1 MNIGIFGRPNAGKSS
16 LLNFLTGTQTAIVSD
31 VPGTTTD
38 PVSKRMEV
46 PGVGICNFIDTA
58 GLADGSS
65 LSLLKD
71 RKTVSRIQSLDAAL
85 LMIPYNSFILPSDS
99 EICTQFKQNGI
110 PFLVLLSKED
120 LFDEKK
126 DIGPSVIG
134 GSGKFTQSIELL
146 NNPLNENIGVMQI
159 TECSVKDS
167 ACKERIFEFLA
178 QVKNGSREYEEKPM
192 FEGLVSAGDKVVLV
206 CPVDSEAPA
215 GRLILPQV
223 MAIRQ
228 LLDLGA
234 IVTVLQPEQLGA
246 FMDDHSACVQGSVE
260 AASESNICDS
270 RKDRSDGHVPFTS
283 ATDSADT
290 SRHGISLVVTD
301 SQAFAKV
308 APLVP
313 ANVPLTSFSML
324 LARAKGPFEDYL
336 AGMRFLE
343 SLGARTRDCADSHNC
358 SSFIPR
364 QEDLCGTK
372 KQCELFCGIFRVLM
386 LESCTHHST
395 CEDIGRVKI
404 PAALTKYIKAHCA
417 GVSDVQFTFVSSD
430 NEIPS
435 DVPFNLAVQCGG
447 CVVTKRQLMSRLSI
461 LHHRGI
467 PLVNYGMCLALCAG
481 IWKRVGAIFQ

>member
-1 MNIGIFGRPNAGKSS
+1 MNMTGRIMNIGIFGRPNAGKSS

-146 NNPLNENIGVMQI
+146 NNPLNENIGVRQI

-178 QVKNGSREYEEKPM
+178 QVKNSSREYEEKPM

-246 FMDDHSACVQGSVE
+246 FL
-260 AASESNICDS
+260 
-270 RKDRSDGHVPFTS
+270 DGHSLIAQKPEL
-283 ATDSADT
+283 
-290 SRHGISLVVTD
+290 SLVVTD

-404 PAALTKYIKAHCA
+404 PAAITKYIKAHCTV
-417 GVSDVQFTFVSSD
+417 VSDVQFTFVSSD

>member
-1 MNIGIFGRPNAGKSS
+1 MAGRIMNIGIFGRPNAGKSS

-58 GLADGSS
+58 GLADGSL

-71 RKTVSRIQSLDAAL
+71 EKTVSRVQSLDAAL
-85 LMIPYNSFILPSDS
+85 LMIPCGSSVLPSDS

-110 PFLVLLSKED
+110 PYIVLLSKAD
-120 LFDEKK
+120 LVDERK

-134 GSGKFTQSIELL
+134 EPWECT
-146 NNPLNENIGVMQI
+146 QI
-159 TECSVKDS
+159 TECSIKDS

-178 QVKNGSREYEEKPM
+178 EVKNSSKEYEEKLM
-192 FEGLVSAGDKVVLV
+192 FEGLVSPGDKVVLI

-234 IVTVLQPEQLGA
+234 IVTVLQPEQLGV
-246 FMDDHSACVQGSVE
+246 FMDDHSACAQGLVE
-260 AASESNICDS
+260 AAFVSNICDS
-270 RKDRSDGHVPFTS
+270 RKDRSDGHVPFTG

-290 SRHGISLVVTD
+290 SRRGISLVVTD

-313 ANVPLTSFSML
+313 SNVPLTSFSML

-336 AGMRFLE
+336 AGMHFLE
-343 SLGARTRDCADSHNC
+343 SLNSGYSC
-358 SSFIPR
+358 
-364 QEDLCGTK
+364 CGTFK
-372 KQCELFCGIFRVLM
+372 VLM

-417 GVSDVQFTFVSSD
+417 SVSDIRFTFVSSD
-430 NEIPS
+430 NEIPV
-435 DVPFNLAVQCGG
+435 DQQFNLAVQCGG
-447 CVVTKRQLMSRLSI
+447 CVVTKRQLMSRLNI
-461 LHHRGI
+461 LRQKGI

-481 IWKRVGAIFQ
+481 IWKRVGERIRKTKNI

>member
-38 PVSKRMEV
+38 PVSKRMEI

-71 RKTVSRIQSLDAAL
+71 EKTVSRIRSLDAAL
-85 LMIPYNSFILPSDS
+85 LMIPCGSSVLPSDS
-99 EICTQFKQNGI
+99 EICTQFKQNDI
-110 PFLVLLSKED
+110 PYMVLLSKAD
-120 LFDEKK
+120 LVDESKGV
-126 DIGPSVIG
+126 GPSALKELG
-134 GSGKFTQSIELL
+134 EDTQIA
-146 NNPLNENIGVMQI
+146 
-159 TECSVKDS
+159 ECSVKDS
-167 ACKERIFEFLA
+167 ECKERILEFIA
-178 QVKNGSREYEEKPM
+178 QVRNSSSEYEEKPM
-192 FEGLVSAGDKVVLV
+192 FEGLVGPGDEVALI

-223 MAIRQ
+223 KAIRQ
-228 LLDLGA
+228 LLDLGV

-283 ATDSADT
+283 ATDSAET
-290 SRHGISLVVTD
+290 SRREISLVVTD

-336 AGMRFLE
+336 AGIRFLE
-343 SLGARTRDCADSHNC
+343 SLNSDCSC
-358 SSFIPR
+358 S
-364 QEDLCGTK
+364 GT
-372 KQCELFCGIFRVLM
+372 FRVLM

-404 PAALTKYIKAHCA
+404 PAALTKYIKTHCA
-417 GVSDVQFTFVSSD
+417 GVSDIRFTFVSSD

-447 CVVTKRQLMSRLSI
+447 CVVTKRQLMSRLNI
-461 LHHRGI
+461 LRQKGI

-481 IWKRVGAIFQ
+481 IWKRVGSMFQ

>member
-1 MNIGIFGRPNAGKSS
+1 MNMAGRIMNIGIFGRPNAGKSS

-71 RKTVSRIQSLDAAL
+71 EKTVSRIRSLDAAL
-85 LMIPYNSFILPSDS
+85 LMIPCGSSVLPSDS

-110 PFLVLLSKED
+110 PYMVLLSKAD
-120 LFDEKK
+120 LVDESKG
-126 DIGPSVIG
+126 IGTSVMKE
-134 GSGKFTQSIELL
+134 SGKCT
-146 NNPLNENIGVMQI
+146 QI
-159 TECSVKDS
+159 TECSIKAS
-167 ACKERIFEFLA
+167 ACKERIFAFLA
-178 QVKNGSREYEEKPM
+178 QVRNSSSEYEEKPM
-192 FEGLVSAGDKVVLV
+192 FEGLVGPGDAVALI

-270 RKDRSDGHVPFTS
+270 RKDRSDGHVPFTG

-336 AGMRFLE
+336 AGMHFLE
-343 SLGARTRDCADSHNC
+343 SLNSGYSC
-358 SSFIPR
+358 
-364 QEDLCGTK
+364 CGTFK
-372 KQCELFCGIFRVLM
+372 VLM

-404 PAALTKYIKAHCA
+404 PAALTKYIKAQCA

-447 CVVTKRQLMSRLSI
+447 CVVTKRQLMSRLNI
-461 LHHRGI
+461 LRQKGI

-481 IWKRVGAIFQ
+481 IWKRFGAIFQ

>member
-16 LLNFLTGTQTAIVSD
+16 FLNFLTGTQTAIVSD

-71 RKTVSRIQSLDAAL
+71 EKTVSRIQSLDAAL
-85 LMIPYNSFILPSDS
+85 LMIPCGSSVLPSDS

-110 PFLVLLSKED
+110 PYMVLLSKAD
-120 LFDEKK
+120 LVDENKGVATSAMK
-126 DIGPSVIG
+126 DP
-134 GSGKFTQSIELL
+134 GKCIQSNDLL
-146 NNPLNENIGVMQI
+146 NNSLNENIGAGQI
-159 TECSVKDS
+159 TECSIKDS
-167 ACKERIFEFLA
+167 AYKERIFEFLA
-178 QVKNGSREYEEKPM
+178 EVKNSSREYEEKPM
-192 FEGLVSAGDKVVLV
+192 FKGLVGLGDRVALI

-246 FMDDHSACVQGSVE
+246 FIDGHSFSSGVRNSVE
-260 AASESNICDS
+260 SNCSQDTCKKSDTVAESKTTIEQ
-270 RKDRSDGHVPFTS
+270 KPEL
-283 ATDSADT
+283 
-290 SRHGISLVVTD
+290 SLVVTD

-343 SLGARTRDCADSHNC
+343 SLNSDYSC
-358 SSFIPR
+358 S
-364 QEDLCGTK
+364 GT
-372 KQCELFCGIFRVLM
+372 FRVLM

-404 PAALTKYIKAHCA
+404 PAALTKYINAHCA
-417 GVSDVQFTFVSSD
+417 SVSDVQFTFVSSD

-447 CVVTKRQLMSRLSI
+447 CVVTKRQLMSRLNI
-461 LHHRGI
+461 LHRKGI